1 MSLLKSQLLNVL
13 PASERDAFAKN
24 INEPAAP
31 RAVSVERVNGV
42 EALKEAISYRNVQSY
57 KYAKADDRLYVYF
70 DSEAALKKMIVVL
83 EAHPEKIG
91 NLEYKK
97 SGPYS
102 LRINKASTYSAV
114 VGIAS
119 APIANFDDYVR
130 QAKSHFTASHGAKDV
145 SIVFRVDNVAKTITA
160 TATSNRIR
168 TSDFEL
174 SRRVLSTRLKGI
186 TTNTA
191 AGYQATAVFDF
202 ATYVVETT
210 PKKPEVLKQEPQEVN
225 ALLEGLKSSMAP
237 AEELTFF
244 SGRFPQA
251 VVEQFARII
260 AGERLPAEP
269 QMAIY
274 DDLAAIG
281 KTKGTA
287 VALFYKNGKRV
298 DVEAI
303 LADLRLK
310 NKSAAVFP
318 TEVSKAI
325 LHDVTVVDP
334 AVIIMRDH
342 GDASKAFLVL
352 NTTKGFHRHVALQ
365 KRK

>member
-1 MSLLKSQLLNVL
+1 MSELQSQLLGLL
-13 PASERDAFAKN
+13 PASERNLFQKN
-24 INEPAAP
+24 ISETVVP
-31 RAVSVERVNGV
+31 RAVSVERVNGLD
-42 EALKEAISYRNVQSY
+42 ALKEALNERGVQSY
-57 KYAKADDRLYVYF
+57 KYSKSDDRLYAYYN
-70 DSEAALKKMIVVL
+70 SEAALKKVLVIL

-102 LRINKASTYSAV
+102 LRIDKASTYSAV
-114 VGIAS
+114 VAVADAQIT
-119 APIANFDDYVR
+119 NFDDYVR
-130 QAKSHFTASHGAKDV
+130 VAKAHFNASHGAKDV

-168 TSDFEL
+168 TADFEL
-174 SRRVLSTRLKGI
+174 SRRVLSTRIKGI
-186 TTNTA
+186 QSNTA
-191 AGYQATAVFDF
+191 AGYQATAVFNF
-202 ATYVVETT
+202 ATYLVETA
-210 PKKPEVLKQEPQEVN
+210 PKKVEVPAEPKEVN
-225 ALLEGLKSSMAP
+225 ALLEGLKTSMAP
-237 AEELTFF
+237 AEQLVYFA
-244 SGRFPQA
+244 GRFPQE
-251 VVEQFARII
+251 VIDQITRIV

-274 DDLAAIG
+274 DDLAAMS

-298 DVEAI
+298 DIEAI
-303 LADLRLK
+303 LAGLRLG

-318 TEVSKAI
+318 TEVAKAV

-342 GDASKAFLVL
+342 GDASKAYLVL